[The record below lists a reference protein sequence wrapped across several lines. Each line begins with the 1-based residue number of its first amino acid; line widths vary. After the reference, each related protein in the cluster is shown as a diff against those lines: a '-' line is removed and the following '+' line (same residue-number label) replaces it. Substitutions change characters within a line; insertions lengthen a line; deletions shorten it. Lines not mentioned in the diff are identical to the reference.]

1 MQEPLGEQYGTL
13 ECAVAVSSGA
23 HRVGHPQRHGTD
35 WTGADPWRSVDIS
48 QATSTSKSISGSRE
62 PRVFHF
68 RDFWCFFLF
77 FSPRSRVQPLNPPP
91 PRPCPFQ
98 DDFRAFRRQLDDKRP
113 LIEQSILTG
122 RQLVANEAPLSD
134 ASDSEGN
141 SSLDSSMCVCRIL
154 RKEEKKKN
162 IFFCVRPDPS
172 HSLLALLY
180 LLPGCVTSWSMS
192 YRIDSPLACCWLL
205 SSCPAWNIVARN
217 TRTTLAFFFE
227 FFSPLGRRLRPL
239 LPLVTVLT
247 ERREW

>member
-1 MQEPLGEQYGTL
+1 M
-13 ECAVAVSSGA
+13 
-23 HRVGHPQRHGTD
+23 
-35 WTGADPWRSVDIS
+35 
-48 QATSTSKSISGSRE
+48 
-62 PRVFHF
+62 
-68 RDFWCFFLF
+68 FFLI

-162 IFFCVRPDPS
+162 IFFLCPS
-172 HSLLALLY
+172 RS
-180 LLPGCVTSWSMS
+180 
-192 YRIDSPLACCWLL
+192 
-205 SSCPAWNIVARN
+205 
-217 TRTTLAFFFE
+217 
-227 FFSPLGRRLRPL
+227 
-239 LPLVTVLT
+239 LPLSPGSSLFTAGLRDELIDELPDRFPSRLLLVALVLSGMKYRSKKHT
-247 ERREW
+247 HNTSAVFLLLVDDCVLCCHSSQF